1 MSDVEPLATQVH
13 PVTAALAA
21 LHRRFAE
28 AKTDLTCDY
37 DPEWASPCELGQPFL
52 APEDAD
58 SERWIGWQPVART
71 EPGSALSPATLPAD
85 FAGLENALE
94 TPVHPDFKAYFS
106 SFWSGTLECTAP
118 EGHVSL
124 LQLWNPQ
131 DADRLVENMI
141 GHVLGQRRARAPL
154 TLFVACTEPDSDL
167 ILSIENAT
175 GAVLLERPGSKP
187 LRTAA
192 PSMAALLATL
202 IPATA

>member
-1 MSDVEPLATQVH
+1 MTQ
-13 PVTAALAA
+13 PEVTATGAVNSVHRELAE
-21 LHRRFAE
+21 LHTRFE
-28 AKTDLTCDY
+28 AADMTLTTEF
-37 DPEWASPCELGQPFL
+37 DPDWASACEQGQPYRASDSDSAEQLVRWRPVPRF
-52 APEDAD
+52 DANL
-58 SERWIGWQPVART
+58 G
-71 EPGSALSPATLPAD
+71 LPND

-94 TPVHPDFKAYFS
+94 TPVHEDFKAYFS

-131 DADRLVENMI
+131 DVDRLVENMI

-154 TLFVACTEPDSDL
+154 TLFIACTEPDSDL
-167 ILSIENAT
+167 ILSLENAT

-192 PSMAALLATL
+192 PSIAQLLASLT
-202 IPATA
+202 PAAP

>member
-1 MSDVEPLATQVH
+1 MSEAAS
-13 PVTAALAA
+13 VTAALAA
-21 LHRRFAE
+21 LHDRFVDAQVV
-28 AKTDLTCDY
+28 LSSDY
-37 DPEWASPCELGQPFL
+37 DPQWTSSCETGQPFA
-52 APEDAD
+52 APADAEC
-58 SERWIGWQPVART
+58 ERLIAWQPVAR
-71 EPGSALSPATLPAD
+71 GNAGAAD

-94 TPVHPDFKAYFS
+94 TTLHPDFKAYYS

-131 DADRLVENMI
+131 DVDRLVENMI

-167 ILSIENAT
+167 ILCIENAT

-187 LRTAA
+187 LRTVA
-192 PSMAALLATL
+192 PSIAQLIDTL
-202 IPATA
+202 VPSAMVSV